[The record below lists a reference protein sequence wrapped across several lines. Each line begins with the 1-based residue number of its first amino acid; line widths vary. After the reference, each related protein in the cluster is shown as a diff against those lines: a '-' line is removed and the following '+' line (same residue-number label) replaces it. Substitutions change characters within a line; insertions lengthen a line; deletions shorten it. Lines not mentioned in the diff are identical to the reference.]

1 MPIYTTYIQLEVD
14 IHYEIDPPELG
25 LPEQVDIQSVT
36 VTGVHG
42 PGRKQNLLKI
52 HQRVRQNISG
62 RRNTRRKQHE
72 SYHQNP
78 RRSS

>member
-1 MPIYTTYIQLEVD
+1 LFFQKAERNPMPIYTTYIQLEVD

-42 PGRKQNLLKI
+42 SGRKQNLLKYI
-52 HQRVRQNISG
+52 NESDRISLEDEILG
-62 RRNTRRKQHE
+62 ERA
-72 SYHQNP
+72 
-78 RRSS
+78 

>member
-36 VTGVHG
+36 VTTG
-42 PGRKQNLLKI
+42 PTGQD
-52 HQRVRQNISG
+52 
-62 RRNTRRKQHE
+62 E
-72 SYHQNP
+72 SKTF
-78 RRSS
+78 